1 MAGFQDIVE
10 IQQSMTVNNRRTVG
24 QQVSRSGQLRV
35 AQYLTSVPWIFTIK
49 PHAYL
54 YYPQVRNIIQAIDNL
69 DRQLPQDI
77 IFSSD
82 NLKWFTAMQ
91 GTATAATLASTPTA
105 NTQVLTLSSNGNYK
119 AGDFIHV
126 GGYTYKVTADSAGTT
141 VYIHRPL
148 IGTPSAGATVT
159 MGNAVTFN
167 VVAEQCPTYTLN
179 PMTDGAFVQWD
190 GDFIFR
196 ENIAN

>member
-10 IQQSMTVNNRRTVG
+10 IQQSMTVNNRRTIG

-35 AQYLTSVPWIFTIK
+35 AQYLTSVPWVFTIK
-49 PHAYL
+49 PHSFL

-69 DRQLPQDI
+69 DRQLPQNI
-77 IFSSD
+77 TFQSD
-82 NLKWFTAMQ
+82 NLKWFTKMQ
-91 GTATAATLASTPTA
+91 GTATSATLAATPPT
-105 NTQVLTLSSNGNYK
+105 NSQILSLSSNGTYK
-119 AGDFIHV
+119 AGDFIEIA
-126 GGYTYKVTADSAGTT
+126 GYVYKVTEDSAGST
-141 VYIHRPL
+141 VMIHRPI
-148 IGTPSAGATVT
+148 IGSPTSGAVVT
-159 MGNAVTFN
+159 MGNNVSFN

-179 PMTDGAFVQWD
+179 PMTNGAFVEWN